1 MLWYN
6 FQLFIISDGSV
17 FLFGLLFIAFHAN
30 VQPIRNKKKTNIVE
44 TEHRKKWKG
53 KEKPIWIKKYPE
65 RESEQIVLSLMLF
78 VFSKNDLVLF
88 HIKYKLSVVPGGLSR
103 NQNVI
108 LIAKLCL
115 WFLFFL
121 VLLPLTINTLYFES
135 FCFFVLHKTHF
146 NREA

>member
-88 HIKYKLSVVPGGLSR
+88 HIKYKLLVVPGGHSR
-103 NQNVI
+103 NQIVN
-108 LIAKLCL
+108 LIAVL
-115 WFLFFL
+115 FFFL